1 MRSMT
6 DINQKGRFVGF
17 NAASS
22 MPGREIGSGRFRPL
36 TRPFTLDQVNSVK
49 FSRTRSIPSA
59 ETFSIPPITAFVKS
73 YLRLSKN
80 SADPFARNKRWATWT
95 NDLNPNTAAEY
106 HMEARDFLQ
115 MLKDRQEVLDL
126 VLFDPPYSRRQVKEV
141 YESVGL
147 KFTNH
152 DSQYYSSN
160 WREER
165 AIINDILGVGGVVL
179 SFGWNTS
186 GMGSFSNFAA
196 EEILIVCHGGSRY
209 DTLCIA
215 ERKVCHQGSFFG
227 SVALS
232 N

>member
-1 MRSMT
+1 M
-6 DINQKGRFVGF
+6 
-17 NAASS
+17 
-22 MPGREIGSGRFRPL
+22 
-36 TRPFTLDQVNSVK
+36 K
-49 FSRTRSIPSA
+49 FSRARSIPSA

-106 HMEARDFLQ
+106 HMEARGFLQ
-115 MLKDRQEVLDL
+115 LLKDRQEMLDL

-147 KFTNH
+147 QFTNH

-165 AIINDILGVGGVVL
+165 AIINDILAVGGVVL

-186 GMGSFSNFAA
+186 GMGSFSNFAP
-196 EEILIVCHGGSRY
+196 EEILIVCHGGTRY

-215 ERKVCHQGSFFG
+215 ERKVCHQASFFG
-227 SVALS
+227 SAALS

>member
-1 MRSMT
+1 
-6 DINQKGRFVGF
+6 
-17 NAASS
+17 
-22 MPGREIGSGRFRPL
+22 
-36 TRPFTLDQVNSVK
+36 VK
-49 FSRTRSIPSA
+49 FSRARSIPSA
-59 ETFSIPPITAFVKS
+59 ETFSSPPIAAFVKS

-95 NDLNPNTAAEY
+95 NDLNPNTTAEY
-106 HMEARDFLQ
+106 HMEARAFLQ
-115 MLKDRQEVLDL
+115 MLKERQEVLDL

-147 KFTNH
+147 QFTNH

-165 AIINDILGVGGVVL
+165 TIINDILGVGGVVL

-186 GMGSFSNFAA
+186 GMGSFSTFAA

-215 ERKVCHQGSFFG
+215 ERKSCHQQSLFRSQTLPG
-227 SVALS
+227 
-232 N
+232 